1 MKQVNTETT
10 GVKGTGVLTDPIA
23 DMLTRIRNAA
33 QARHANV
40 KVPVSKMKREIAK
53 ILHEEGYIRGFQ
65 LVGKGQMLRIRL
77 KYDPNREPV
86 LQGLKRVSKPG
97 RRVYAGKE
105 ELPRVLGGLGIA
117 IISTSQGVMTAREA
131 RKRGIGGE
139 VIGYIW

>member
-1 MKQVNTETT
+1 
-10 GVKGTGVLTDPIA
+10 
-23 DMLTRIRNAA
+23 
-33 QARHANV
+33 
-40 KVPVSKMKREIAK
+40 
-53 ILHEEGYIRGFQ
+53 
-65 LVGKGQMLRIRL
+65 MLRIRL